1 MKVTKTRAKLALG
14 ALLLAGIVPAAAQ
27 EPAGA
32 ASSSAAVPAQSA
44 TAAVPTGTRL
54 RITVLP
60 PGRQVSGTL
69 ASTTATGVTM
79 NLDRGG
85 MVTIPHATVRRYE
98 RDNGRSR
105 KRGVLLGLLAGGVA
119 GSLIGLSSGNSCT
132 SQGGLG
138 SLGCLGEPAASAAGG
153 LLIGSGIG
161 AAVGALLPPRQRW
174 TTLRNPVGSSGTP

>member
-1 MKVTKTRAKLALG
+1 M
-14 ALLLAGIVPAAAQ
+14 
-27 EPAGA
+27 
-32 ASSSAAVPAQSA
+32 
-44 TAAVPTGTRL
+44 
-54 RITVLP
+54 
-60 PGRQVSGTL
+60 SGTL

-85 MVTIPHATVRRYE
+85 MVTIPHATIRRYE

-119 GSLIGLSSGNSCT
+119 GSLIGLSHGNDCT
-132 SQGGLG
+132 PQAGGLG
-138 SLGCLGEPAASAAGG
+138 SLSCLGEPAASAGGG

-161 AAVGALLPPRQRW
+161 AAVGAFLPPRQRW

>member
-1 MKVTKTRAKLALG
+1 MTTKMLAFG
-14 ALLLAGIVPAAAQ
+14 ALLLIGIVPAAAQ

-32 ASSSAAVPAQSA
+32 VSSSAALPASSA
-44 TAAVPTGTRL
+44 AAALPAGTRL

-69 ASTTATGVTM
+69 ATTTSTGLTM
-79 NLDRGG
+79 NLDGGG

-105 KRGVLLGLLAGGVA
+105 KRGVLLGVLAGGVA
-119 GSLIGLSSGNSCT
+119 GSLIGLSHGNGCT

-161 AAVGALLPPRQRW
+161 AAVGALMPPRQRW
-174 TTLRNPVGSSGTP
+174 TTLTAFAR